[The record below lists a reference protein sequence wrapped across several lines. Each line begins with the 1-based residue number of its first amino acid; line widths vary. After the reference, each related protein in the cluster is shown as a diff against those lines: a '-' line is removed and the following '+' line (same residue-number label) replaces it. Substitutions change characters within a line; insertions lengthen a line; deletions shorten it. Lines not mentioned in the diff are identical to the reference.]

1 MLFVRFRSG
10 EFSSRMLGVG
20 HLISNSYSSLADKT
34 KHVPC
39 PSHLSYRVGPSAS
52 SCNFFASQEL
62 TNDLCHYNPAE
73 VRYVCVC
80 VCVSTCMDVQ
90 IATQTHIPYRQLV
103 TCIQQVPGLN
113 LTWNTGYEDRNIE

>member
-1 MLFVRFRSG
+1 MIYAITTLQKYG
-10 EFSSRMLGVG
+10 
-20 HLISNSYSSLADKT
+20 T
-34 KHVPC
+34 
-39 PSHLSYRVGPSAS
+39 
-52 SCNFFASQEL
+52 
-62 TNDLCHYNPAE
+62 
-73 VRYVCVC
+73 CVC